1 MERRRMRALTAVFAL
16 ALVGGAAAIA
26 GAGTGVTDPEP
37 EAQDRAANSSVA
49 TNMWPWRTSA
59 TGELDGTD
67 FSTQVDAVSHTDVL
81 TPDSSIAVAN
91 LTVRPGQYVVRYA
104 FEARLDSAWQPVEL
118 RCGVIDG
125 NGTKSF
131 LFDDPDPIL
140 PGRDWARYRADTTF
154 SLPDITL
161 GLRCVPSATGF
172 GSASFRNVELSVTEI
187 PY

>member
-1 MERRRMRALTAVFAL
+1 MRALTVVVAL
-16 ALVGGAAAIA
+16 GVVGGAAAIA
-26 GAGTGVTDPEP
+26 GAGTGFSDPDTVVK
-37 EAQDRAANSSVA
+37 DRAANSSVS
-49 TNMWPWRTSA
+49 TNIWPWRTA
-59 TGELDGTD
+59 AAGELDGTD
-67 FSTQVDAVSHTDVL
+67 FSTQVAAVSHTDVL
-81 TPDSSIAVAN
+81 TPESSIAVAN

-161 GLRCVPSATGF
+161 GLRCVPSTTGF
-172 GSASFRNVELSVTEI
+172 GLASFRNVELSVTKI